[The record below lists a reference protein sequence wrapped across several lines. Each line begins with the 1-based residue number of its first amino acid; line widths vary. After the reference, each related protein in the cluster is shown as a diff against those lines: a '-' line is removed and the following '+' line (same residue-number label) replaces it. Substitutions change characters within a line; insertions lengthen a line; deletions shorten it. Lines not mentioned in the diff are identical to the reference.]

1 MKRSTFGILALSL
14 MIAGSA
20 GAQAKKA
27 AKPKAK
33 KPVAPVVGAFIVRLG
48 TDTVAVEQFAKSADK
63 LEGDVVL
70 RVPTTRVIHYVAT
83 LDAKGTVTRMETATR
98 AGNAAPDAA
107 PLQSTTTVWTGDTA
121 VVEIK
126 RADSVRTLRV
136 AAQPGT
142 VPFLGNSYALYEL
155 ALRKAVNAKDSVA
168 LALLPVGSQSV
179 AMLNARRVGK
189 DTIYVS
195 TQNGLLQA
203 RVDRKTGE
211 ILGSRIVG
219 GTQQLTAQRVKLKDF
234 PALVAAF
241 AARDAAGTRLGVLS
255 PADSVKATIGTAN
268 VAINYSR
275 PSRRGRTVF
284 GGTIVP
290 WGQVWRTGANSATMF
305 KTDADVMIGG
315 TLVPAG
321 SYTLFSV
328 PTPDGWTLVVNKQT
342 GQWGTEYHEDRD
354 LARIP
359 MTVTKLSAPVEQFT
373 IAIEPAAT
381 GSTLRMA
388 WEDREGRVAITPK

>member
-1 MKRSTFGILALSL
+1 MKRSSFGILVLSL
-14 MIAGSA
+14 VMVSVA
-20 GAQAKKA
+20 GAQGKAKKA
-27 AKPKAK
+27 KAK
-33 KPVAPVVGAFIVRLG
+33 KPAPPAVGAFVVRLG
-48 TDTVAVEQFAKSADK
+48 SDTVAVEQYARSSDK

-70 RVPTTRVIHYVAT
+70 RSPTTRVLHYVAT
-83 LDAKGTVTRMETATR
+83 LDKKGTVTRMETAVR
-98 AGNAAPDAA
+98 AGNAAPDA
-107 PLQSTTTVWTGDTA
+107 PPMQNFLVTWTGDTA
-121 VVEIK
+121 VVEIR
-126 RADSVRTLRV
+126 RADSVRTIRV
-136 AAQPGT
+136 ATRPGT
-142 VPFLGNSYALYEL
+142 VPYLGNSYALYEL
-155 ALRKAVNAKDSVA
+155 ALKKAINAKDSVA
-168 LALLPVGSQSV
+168 LSMLPVGAPAV

-189 DTIYVS
+189 DTIYIT

-203 RVDRKTGE
+203 RVDRKTGQ

-219 GTQQLTAQRVKLKDF
+219 GTQQFTAERVKLKDF

-241 AARDAAGTRLGVLS
+241 AARDAAGARMGQLS
-255 PADSVKATIGTAN
+255 PPDSVKTTIGSAN
-268 VAINYSR
+268 VAVNYSR

-305 KTDADVMIGG
+305 KTDADLMIGS

-321 SYTLFSV
+321 TYTLFSL
-328 PTPDGWTLVVNKQT
+328 PTQDGWTLIVNRQT

-359 MTVTKLSAPVEQFT
+359 MSVTKLSAPVEQFV

-388 WEDREGRVAITPK
+388 WEDRQATVGITPK